1 MARIDGDEKANILT
15 GTAWGDAIFG
25 GGGNDTIN
33 GLAGDDY
40 LHGGTG
46 VDRIFA
52 GTGSDRMNFTTGV
65 TNYSSS
71 NKAFELLDGST
82 GYDHAHIDLKDSK
95 VEGVTTESVSIVA
108 NGAGNFTIYAIA
120 DLTDPEMGYA
130 RIANTVSVESFALRA
145 DGPSLYYSGN
155 IGGPPMNLFL
165 TATDRA
171 DEFVGGGESSKVDLM
186 AGDDVLYVSM
196 GADRFTLGE
205 GADTVFFNEA
215 YNGPRDTV
223 ITDFKVGV
231 DRLVLDGWT
240 QETLTVTED
249 RGGTLIS
256 GSDDKLYLAGVK
268 GYDDWTD
275 FIA

>member
-1 MARIDGDEKANILT
+1 MAIYGDDKANALT
-15 GTAWGDAIFG
+15 GSAWNDGIFG
-25 GGGNDTIN
+25 NGGNDTIS

-40 LHGGTG
+40 LHGGMG
-46 VDRIFA
+46 VDKIYA
-52 GTGSDRMNFTTGV
+52 GTGSDRMNLTTGP

-71 NKAFELLDGST
+71 NKAFELLDGGT
-82 GYDHAHIDLKDSK
+82 GYDHTYLDLTGSK
-95 VEGVTTESVSIVA
+95 VEGVTTESISITA

-130 RIANTVSVESFALRA
+130 RIANTVSVESFALRP

-155 IGGPPMNLFL
+155 IGGPAMNLFL

-205 GADTVFFNEA
+205 GRDTVYFNEA

-223 ITDFKVGV
+223 ITDFKPTE
-231 DRLVLDGWT
+231 DHLILDGWT
-240 QETLTVTED
+240 NETLTVTED
-249 RGGTLIS
+249 RGGTLLA
-256 GSDDKLYLAGVK
+256 GSDDKLYLAGVH
-268 GYDDWTD
+268 D
-275 FIA
+275 FNPWNDGIA